1 MSFKNHLFIAL
12 GFISLALAIIGI
24 FIPLLP
30 TTPFLLLSA
39 AMFFRGSP
47 KLYHWLT
54 NHKIFGEYIRNFRE
68 YKAIPLSTKVFAVA
82 TLWAVILSTA
92 FFVFDQWLI
101 RGILIT
107 IAVGVTIHILHYK
120 TLKKETKDQPFER
133 YSE

>member
-1 MSFKNHLFIAL
+1 MSLKNHLFIAL

-39 AMFFRGSP
+39 ALFFRGSP
-47 KLYHWLT
+47 RLYHWLT

-68 YKAIPLSTKVFAVA
+68 YKAIPLTTKVFAVA

-92 FFVFDQWLI
+92 FFVIDKWLI
-101 RGILIT
+101 RGILIA
-107 IAVGVTIHILHYK
+107 IAIGVTIHILHYK
-120 TLKKETKDQPFER
+120 TLRKKTND
-133 YSE
+133 

>member
-1 MSFKNHLFIAL
+1 MSLKNHLFIAL
-12 GFISLALAIIGI
+12 GFISLVLAIIGI

-39 AMFFRGSP
+39 ALFFRGSQR
-47 KLYHWLT
+47 LYDWLI

-82 TLWAVILSTA
+82 TLWAVMLSTA
-92 FFVFDQWLI
+92 FFVIDHWLI
-101 RGILIT
+101 RGILIA

-120 TLKKETKDQPFER
+120 TLKKKSKD
-133 YSE
+133 

>member
-1 MSFKNHLFIAL
+1 MSIKNYLYIAL
-12 GFISLALAIIGI
+12 GFITLILAIVGI

-39 AMFFRGSP
+39 ALFFRGSQR
-47 KLYHWLT
+47 LYNWLT

-68 YKAIPLSTKVFAVA
+68 HKAIPLPTKIFAVA
-82 TLWAVILSTA
+82 TLWTVILSTA
-92 FFVFDQWLI
+92 FFVFDLWLI

-120 TLKKETKDQPFER
+120 TLKKDQR
-133 YSE
+133 D

>member
-1 MSFKNHLFIAL
+1 MPFKNHFFIAL

-39 AMFFRGSP
+39 ALFYRGSP
-47 KLYHWLT
+47 KLYNWLT

-68 YKAIPLSTKVFAVA
+68 HKAIPLSTKVFAVA
-82 TLWAVILSTA
+82 TLWVVILSSA
-92 FFVFDQWLI
+92 FIVFNQWLL
-101 RGILIT
+101 RGILIA

-120 TLKKETKDQPFER
+120 TLKIESKD
-133 YSE
+133 